1 MDHLQ
6 RQLEEKVCQA
16 PKRVKRETGNGK
28 REARSGKREEGSAG
42 SATLDYTGVEEGGVE
57 GGVGRRML

>member
-16 PKRVKRETGNGK
+16 PKRVKRETG
-28 REARSGKREEGSAG
+28 SGKREEGGAG

-57 GGVGRRML
+57 GAVGGVGRRML